1 MKLFTRTLLFFA
13 CAIGLQ
19 ALLAIL
25 AITNVTGRANLA
37 DARRDLGRESTIL
50 FDSLHAWKRQFWISI
65 NGIVADR
72 RLADLRAAKPSERL
86 DQYLRGLMLASKA
99 DAIVLR
105 AAGGATR
112 QVVASGQAL
121 TADVIGAVTGR
132 PPHTHLE
139 LVSAGGCLCLLAAA
153 TFPDG
158 GPGGDEIVLLKRLDA
173 EFCDQLVLNRDS
185 EVGLYLDGRWLT
197 GSFATPPEGLF
208 DPAKVAG
215 AMHERYDVRID
226 RQRYN
231 VSWQRMD
238 DGLFLATFLSN
249 EPYDARVATLD
260 RAVLG
265 VSVAAALLS
274 IALGLVLTRAIT
286 RPVGQLLA
294 GMDRI
299 RRGAWEARVPVRGG
313 HEIGRLFLAF
323 NDMARDLGR
332 SQASLQ
338 ASLSET
344 VVLKEYNESIVEAIR
359 AGIVIV
365 DRDLAV
371 EKVNRCFAES
381 FGMDPAAAVGRPLAA
396 LGLDAI
402 DEAVCAEVRAVLAR
416 RRPAWTGMKRS
427 RDGRVHEIR
436 VHPFSTAAAG
446 AGAAPGCILMIDDV
460 SARTELEEKILRAE
474 KLATISVLSAGMA
487 HEVNNPLG
495 AILSNAQNLLA
506 DETDAERRVALGWI
520 EQEAQRIAR
529 IIRELLHFAST
540 DAGHAPGADVG
551 RVVEEVVR
559 LVRHS
564 LARDGRI
571 RIDTRLERGLP
582 PSIMSGDELTQI
594 VVNLL
599 RNSVQAIAGTG
610 RILVSARLAPGD
622 RFVLAVADTGAGI
635 PPEVI
640 PRIFDPFF
648 TTRTGGEGQGLGLSV
663 VYGIVKKYN
672 GTIGVTSRVGRGTRI
687 ALSLPRREG
696 ETA

>member
-1 MKLFTRTLLFFA
+1 VKLFTRTLLFFA
-13 CAIGLQ
+13 CVIGLQ
-19 ALLAIL
+19 AILAIL
-25 AITNVTGRANLA
+25 AITSVTGRTNLA

-72 RLADLRAAKPSERL
+72 RLADLHGTSRSERM
-86 DQYLRGLMLASKA
+86 DQYLRELVLSSKA

-105 AAGGATR
+105 AAGGETR
-112 QVVASGQAL
+112 QVVSSGNPL
-121 TADVIGAVTGR
+121 TADVLGAISGR
-132 PPHTHLE
+132 APHTHLE
-139 LVSAGGCLCLLAAA
+139 LATAGGCLCLLAVA
-153 TFPDG
+153 TFRDDARA
-158 GPGGDEIVLLKRLDA
+158 GDELTLLKRLDA
-173 EFCDQLVLNRDS
+173 EFCGQLVLNRDS
-185 EVGLYLDGRWLT
+185 EVGLYLGGRWLA
-197 GSFATPPEGLF
+197 GSFAAPPAELF
-208 DPAKVAG
+208 DPAKIAG
-215 AMHERYDVRID
+215 ATYERYDVRID

-265 VSVAAALLS
+265 VSAAAALLS
-274 IALGLVLTRAIT
+274 IALGLLLSRAIT
-286 RPVGQLLA
+286 RPVAELLA

-299 RRGAWEARVPVRGG
+299 SRGAWEARVPVRGG
-313 HEIGRLFLAF
+313 PEVGRLFHAF

-332 SQASLQ
+332 SQASLH

-359 AGIVIV
+359 AGICIV

-381 FGMDPAAAVGRPLAA
+381 FAVEPAAAVGRPLAA

-402 DEAVCAEVRAVLAR
+402 DAAVTDEVRAVLER
-416 RRPAWTGMKRS
+416 RRPSWTGLKRS
-427 RDGRVHEIR
+427 RDGRVYEIR
-436 VHPFSTAAAG
+436 VHPFS
-446 AGAAPGCILMIDDV
+446 AGAAGDGVAPGCLLMIDDV
-460 SARTELEEKILRAE
+460 SARTELEEKIFRAE

-487 HEVNNPLG
+487 HEINNPLG
-495 AILSNAQNLLA
+495 AILSNAQNLLV
-506 DETDAERRVALGWI
+506 DENDPERRVALGWI
-520 EQEAQRIAR
+520 EQEARRIAR
-529 IIRELLHFAST
+529 IIEELRHFAST
-540 DAGHAPGADVG
+540 DSGHAPGADVG
-551 RVVEEVVR
+551 RVVGEVVR

-564 LARDGRI
+564 LDRDGRI
-571 RIDTRLERGLP
+571 RIDTRLERGLA
-582 PSIMSGDELTQI
+582 PSAMSGDELTQV

-599 RNSVQAIAGTG
+599 RNSVQAIDGPG
-610 RILVSARLAPGD
+610 RILVTARRAPDD

-648 TTRTGGEGQGLGLSV
+648 TTRGGGEGQGLGLSV

-672 GTIGVTSRVGRGTRI
+672 GTIGVASRVGRGTRI

-696 ETA
+696 EPA

>member
-1 MKLFTRTLLFFA
+1 VKLFTRTLLFFA
-13 CAIGLQ
+13 CVIGLQ
-19 ALLAIL
+19 ALLAIF
-25 AITNVTGRANLA
+25 AITSLTGRANLA

-72 RLADLRAAKPSERL
+72 RLADLRSARPAERR
-86 DQYLRGLMLASKA
+86 DQYLRELMLASKA
-99 DAIVLR
+99 DAVVLR
-105 AAGGATR
+105 TAGGATR
-112 QVVASGQAL
+112 PMVASGDPLGAEVV
-121 TADVIGAVTGR
+121 TAVTDR

-139 LVSAGGCLCLLAAA
+139 LVSAGGSLCLLAVA
-153 TFPDG
+153 TFPEG
-158 GPGGDEIVLLKRLDA
+158 SRAGDELVLVKRLDA
-173 EFCDQLVLNRDS
+173 EFCGQLVLNRGS

-197 GSFATPPEGLF
+197 GSFAAPPEGLF

-215 AMHERYDVRID
+215 AMYERYDVRID

-265 VSVAAALLS
+265 VSAAAALLS
-274 IALGLVLTRAIT
+274 IALGLLLTRAIT
-286 RPVGQLLA
+286 RPVAELLA

-299 RRGAWEARVPVRGG
+299 SRGAWEARVPVRGG
-313 HEIGRLFLAF
+313 PEIGRLFNAF

-344 VVLKEYNESIVEAIR
+344 VVLKEYSEGIVEAIR

-365 DRDLAV
+365 DSGLAV
-371 EKVNRCFAES
+371 EKGNRFFAES
-381 FGMDPAAAVGRPLAA
+381 FGLDPAAAVGRPLAA

-402 DEAVCAEVRAVLAR
+402 DDAVTDEVRAVIAR
-416 RRPAWTGMKRS
+416 VRPAWTGLKRS
-427 RDGRVHEIR
+427 RDGRVYEIR
-436 VHPFSTAAAG
+436 VHPFSGVAAG
-446 AGAAPGCILMIDDV
+446 AGVAPGCILMIDDV

-506 DETDAERRVALGWI
+506 DEVDPERRVALGWI
-520 EQEAQRIAR
+520 EQETRRIAR
-529 IIRELLHFAST
+529 IIQELLHFAST
-540 DAGHAPGADVG
+540 DSGHAPGADVG
-551 RVVEEVVR
+551 RVIEEVAR

-564 LARDGRI
+564 LARDGRV
-571 RIDTRLERGLP
+571 RIDTRLERGLA
-582 PSIMSGDELTQI
+582 PSLMSGDELTQV

-599 RNSVQAIAGTG
+599 RNSVQAIAGPG
-610 RILVSARLAPGD
+610 RILVTARRSPGD
-622 RFVLAVADTGAGI
+622 RLVLAVADTGSGI

-648 TTRTGGEGQGLGLSV
+648 TTRGGGEGQGLGLSV

-696 ETA
+696 ESG

>member
-1 MKLFTRTLLFFA
+1 VKLFTRTLLFFA
-13 CAIGLQ
+13 CVIGLQ

-25 AITNVTGRANLA
+25 AITSVTGRTNLA

-65 NGIVADR
+65 NGVVADR
-72 RLADLRAAKPSERL
+72 RFADLRAAGRPDRM
-86 DQYLRGLMLASKA
+86 DQHLRELMLSSKA

-105 AAGGATR
+105 TARGGTR
-112 QVVASGQAL
+112 QIVASGDPL
-121 TADVIGAVTGR
+121 DADVIGAVTGR

-139 LVSAGGCLCLLAAA
+139 LASAGGSLCLLAVAN
-153 TFPDG
+153 FPDG
-158 GPGGDEIVLLKRLDA
+158 DRGGDEIVLLKRLDA
-173 EFCDQLVLNRDS
+173 EFCGQLVLNRDS
-185 EVGLYLDGRWLT
+185 EVGLYLGGRWLA
-197 GSFATPPEGLF
+197 GSFAAPKDDLF

-215 AMHERYDVRID
+215 ATYERYDVRID

-231 VSWQRMD
+231 VSWQRLD

-265 VSVAAALLS
+265 VSAAAALLS
-274 IALGLVLTRAIT
+274 IALGLLLTRAIT
-286 RPVGQLLA
+286 RPVAELLA

-299 RRGAWEARVPVRGG
+299 SRGAWEARVPVRGG
-313 HEIGRLFLAF
+313 LEIGRLFLAF

-338 ASLSET
+338 ESLSET
-344 VVLKEYNESIVEAIR
+344 LVLKEYNESIVEAIR
-359 AGIVIV
+359 AGICIV

-371 EKVNRCFAES
+371 EKVNRFFAES
-381 FGMDPAAAVGRPLAA
+381 FGVDAAAAVGRPLAA

-402 DEAVCAEVRAVLAR
+402 DYAVTDEVRAVLAR
-416 RRPAWTGMKRS
+416 RRPDWTGLKRS
-427 RDGRVHEIR
+427 RDGRVYEIR
-436 VHPFSTAAAG
+436 VHPFSATAAG
-446 AGAAPGCILMIDDV
+446 AAAAPGCILMIDDV
-460 SARTELEEKILRAE
+460 SARTELEEKIFRAE

-487 HEVNNPLG
+487 HEINNPLG

-506 DETDAERRVALGWI
+506 DEDDPDRRVALEWI
-520 EQEAQRIAR
+520 EQEARRIAR
-529 IIRELLHFAST
+529 IIEELRHFAST
-540 DAGHAPGADVG
+540 DPGHAPGADVG
-551 RVVEEVVR
+551 RVVAEVAR

-564 LARDGRI
+564 LARDGRV

-582 PSIMSGDELTQI
+582 PSAVSGDELTQV

-599 RNSVQAIAGTG
+599 RNSVQAIDGPG
-610 RILVSARLAPGD
+610 RILVTARRAPDD
-622 RFVLAVADTGAGI
+622 RLLIAVADTGAGI
-635 PPEVI
+635 PPEVL

-648 TTRTGGEGQGLGLSV
+648 TTRGGGEGQGLGLSV

-672 GTIGVTSRVGRGTRI
+672 GTIGVQSRLGRGTRI